1 MTSKQLTRRP
11 TRKALSDADWE
22 PAGTYHSSS
31 EDSPRDEP
39 VFGSTSTPEPT
50 REDSV
55 VVKVPSSTLERM
67 RAALARIEELANLQP
82 NWDSYSGLGVQPSAA
97 LHALRLLAAIFQ
109 NDVPPPAIVPTSQGG
124 LQLEWHRGRA
134 SLEMEVLPNRKV
146 EVFFLMP
153 SGRTWEGPLA
163 NNQWRLET
171 FLGQLM
177 AEEPSPAA
185 T

>member
-1 MTSKQLTRRP
+1 MTSKQLIRRS

-22 PAGTYHSSS
+22 PATTYHGSS
-31 EDSPRDEP
+31 EDLPRDEP
-39 VFGSTSTPEPT
+39 VFGSASTPEPT
-50 REDSV
+50 REGSV
-55 VVKVPSSTLERM
+55 LVRVPRSTLERM
-67 RAALARIEELANLQP
+67 RAALARIYELTNLQP
-82 NWDSYSGLGVQPSAA
+82 NWDSYGGLGVHPSAA
-97 LHALRLLAAIFQ
+97 RHTVRLLAAIFQ

-124 LQLEWHRGRA
+124 LQLEWHRGQA
-134 SLEMEVLPNRKV
+134 SLEMEVMPDLKV

-177 AEEPSPAA
+177 SEKPSPA